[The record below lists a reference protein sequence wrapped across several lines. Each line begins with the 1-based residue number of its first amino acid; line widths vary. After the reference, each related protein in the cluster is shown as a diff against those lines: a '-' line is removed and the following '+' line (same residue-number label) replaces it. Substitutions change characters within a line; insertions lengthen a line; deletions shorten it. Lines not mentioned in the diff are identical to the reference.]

1 MEKPS
6 LRRVSSV
13 FLLAVRTRI
22 REVSELVARDLILQ
36 ARMKSSWRWRSFS
49 SISVVEMAMS
59 TPTMTQDM
67 VVRLMVGWGVL
78 GESLVTEKGVR
89 APELILRSRS
99 WGSRLSEEE
108 VMIALPGVRVLT
120 AIFLIVLVVAGSN
133 VWVRSM
139 ARALLE
145 QKEAGSPL
153 IA

>member
-1 MEKPS
+1 M
-6 LRRVSSV
+6 